1 MYMTRDPLKDPLIKD
16 PPRDPPRDPLIKILR
31 RPFLLRLNVCIGLI
45 VVWTHV
51 KAKFNIMAP
60 TFIIQN
66 ESLFLRIDDEFIYK
80 KNLLKRTLIFRIF

>member
-1 MYMTRDPLKDPLIKD
+1 MTILNGPF
-16 PPRDPPRDPLIKILR
+16 IKILR

-45 VVWTHV
+45 AVWTHV

-80 KNLLKRTLIFRIF
+80 KNLLKRTFIFRIF